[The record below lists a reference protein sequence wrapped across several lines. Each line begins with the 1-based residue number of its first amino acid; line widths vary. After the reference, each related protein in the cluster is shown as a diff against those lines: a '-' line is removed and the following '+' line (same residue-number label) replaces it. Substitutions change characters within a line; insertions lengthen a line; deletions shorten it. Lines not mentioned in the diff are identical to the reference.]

1 MRGSTKDLNKKNK
14 KKNTKTVNVKMIT
27 KDPVVEK
34 RDKKNRKVV
43 FIALLSFVTVV
54 FLLFLANKTF
64 FRTEYNKNRLKIEL
78 PIFMYFISDKDNEVK
93 LVTLRKSENLKEYYS
108 EYLEGFT
115 FYSCAEGETTF
126 YYNEKTNT
134 LIKEIKVEK
143 NFALKTVSIIY
154 DTRTP
159 EEVCGLR

>member
-78 PIFMYFISDKDNEVK
+78 PIFMYFISDKDKTVTFK
-93 LVTLRKSENLKEYYS
+93 TLRKTENINKYFG
-108 EYLEGFT
+108 EYLSNLDKYDYYTCSDGK
-115 FYSCAEGETTF
+115 TF
-126 YYNEKTNT
+126 YYNEVT
-134 LIKEIKVEK
+134 K
-143 NFALKTVSIIY
+143 NIIYDVSITKAFALKTVKIKY
-154 DTRTP
+154 DVKDYS
-159 EEVCGLR
+159 EVCK